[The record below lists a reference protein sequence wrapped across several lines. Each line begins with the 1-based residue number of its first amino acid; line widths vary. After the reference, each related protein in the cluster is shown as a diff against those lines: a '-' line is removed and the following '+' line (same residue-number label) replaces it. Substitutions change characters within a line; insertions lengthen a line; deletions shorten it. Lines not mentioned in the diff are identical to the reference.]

1 MNCVVELENI
11 ISYKNKRPR
20 IADTAYINPYAI
32 VIGDVVVGDGVS
44 LWPGVIIRAD
54 DDKIEIGA
62 NTVIL
67 DRAMVEAPLGKPVV
81 IGEDV
86 LISHGAVLHG
96 CSVER
101 GALIGISANILDGA
115 TIGAESV
122 VSASA
127 MVPPGTEI
135 PPRSKA
141 MGLPA
146 SVVGRVSDEEIE
158 HIQAERRRVIEKA
171 KEYGQ
176 WFVAKQI

>member
-1 MNCVVELENI
+1 MNNI
-11 ISYKNKRPR
+11 VTYKDKIPQ

-32 VIGDVVVGDGVS
+32 VIGDVVIGEGVS

-54 DDKIEIGA
+54 DDRIEIGA
-62 NTVIL
+62 NTAVL
-67 DRAMVEAPLGKPVV
+67 DRAMIEAPRGKPVV

-96 CSVER
+96 CTVEA

-115 TIGAESV
+115 VIGEGSV
-122 VSASA
+122 VGASA
-127 MVPPGTEI
+127 MVPPGTNI

-141 MGLPA
+141 LGIPA
-146 SVVGRVSDEEIE
+146 SVAGRVSDEELE
-158 HIQAERRRVIEKA
+158 QIQQERRRVMEKA

-176 WFVAKQI
+176 WFVTKQI

>member
-1 MNCVVELENI
+1 MENI
-11 ISYKNKRPR
+11 VTYKNKKPQ

-32 VIGDVVVGDGVS
+32 VIGDVVIGDGVS

-54 DDKIEIGA
+54 DDRIIIGN
-62 NTVIL
+62 NTAIL

-96 CSVER
+96 CTVER

-115 TIGAESV
+115 VIGQESVIGAG
-122 VSASA
+122 AL
-127 MVPPGTEI
+127 VPAGTSI
-135 PPRSKA
+135 PARSKA
-141 MGLPA
+141 MGMPA
-146 SVVGRVSDEEIE
+146 QVTGEVTDTDISQIQTERKRVM
-158 HIQAERRRVIEKA
+158 EKA
-171 KEYGQ
+171 MDYGQ